1 MGNQVNAKIVDPLT
15 GEDTRPSSR
24 ISDDGGTEVVT
35 IPVGTKIGGSDQ
47 ACVEAIF
54 TATGAGPTYFTID
67 AALGDAAN
75 TDFPMVQNQ
84 EYRLALSNTNLLRF
98 LGVNTETV
106 KIIFRT

>member
-1 MGNQVNAKIVDPLT
+1 MQGNVNINDPVT
-15 GEDTRPSSR
+15 NTNIRPSNR

-35 IPVGTKIGGSDQ
+35 IPAGTKIGGTAQ
-47 ACVEAIF
+47 ACVEVIF

-67 AALGDAAN
+67 ADLGDAAN

-84 EYRLALSNTNLLRF
+84 EYRLALSNVQLLRF

-106 KIIFRT
+106 KIIYRT